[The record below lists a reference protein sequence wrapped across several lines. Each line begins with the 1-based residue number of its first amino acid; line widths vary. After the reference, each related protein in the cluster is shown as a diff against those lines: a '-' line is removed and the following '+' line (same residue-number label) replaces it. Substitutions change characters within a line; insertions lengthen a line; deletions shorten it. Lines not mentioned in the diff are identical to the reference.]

1 VYTLFGLYLVK
12 GMDNDEARLLEDILG
27 NYDKKLRPVIKK
39 QHNVT
44 VKLGLTLNQIIDV
57 VSKQLQ

>member
-1 VYTLFGLYLVK
+1 
-12 GMDNDEARLLEDILG
+12 MDNDEARLLEDILG

-39 QHNVT
+39 QPNVT